1 MIMIILSQ
9 AEIFYNVQ
17 VISSFDKN
25 KEVYLRTPTGIS
37 KSKIDRN
44 VYYRIDTT
52 LNDLSNL
59 DILIYD
65 KKTKKEKIIP
75 LPKFINPKSLEISVG
90 ETLTTSF
97 DFLGFPISEFESPR
111 VYIISE
117 QGESEAFL
125 LQQDP
130 YNIHILGRNLE
141 PIDEVGNYKLALVI
155 NHPKQL
161 LEIRIYRSLNV
172 VYKPIYKFYAKNY
185 GFSNQPGYICIQIYN
200 KLPKTISEN
209 YTINL
214 LDPKGTTI
222 NISLRNYGDYACV
235 VLILSE
241 AGTYKAKIEGE
252 YKAVLGSKTI
262 TSNIVDSMSF
272 EVPIR
277 FLGFEIKNKKGF
289 IKLENVSNRPINLI
303 VENVEAPQEI
313 KFNISGNYP
322 ISQNTQIPFEYKFLK
337 KIPKNKPIFVR
348 IKFKDN
354 ENNFYFLDVK
364 ILIS

>member
-1 MIMIILSQ
+1 MVMIILSQ

-37 KSKIDRN
+37 KAKIDRN
-44 VYYRIDTT
+44 TYYRIDTT

-65 KKTKKEKIIP
+65 KKMKKEKIIP
-75 LPKFINPKSLEISVG
+75 LPKFINPKNLEISVG
-90 ETLTTSF
+90 ETLTVSF
-97 DFLGFPISEFESPR
+97 DFLGFPISEFEAPR

-130 YNIHILGRNLE
+130 YNINILVRNLE

-161 LEIRIYRSLNV
+161 LEIRVYRPLNV

-185 GFSNQPGYICIQIYN
+185 GFSNQPAYICLQIYN
-200 KLPKTISEN
+200 KLPRTISGN
-209 YTINL
+209 YIINL
-214 LDPKGTTI
+214 SDPKGTPI
-222 NISLRNYGDYACV
+222 NISLRNYGDYSCAV
-235 VLILSE
+235 VLLNE
-241 AGTYKAKIEGE
+241 AGTYRAKIEGE

-262 TSNIVDSMSF
+262 TSNIVDSISF

-277 FLGFEIKNKKGF
+277 FLGFEIKKKKGF
-289 IKLENVSNRPINLI
+289 IKLENVSNKPINLTI
-303 VENVEAPQEI
+303 DDVSAPSEI
-313 KFNISGNYP
+313 KFNIAGSYSINQ
-322 ISQNTQIPFEYKFLK
+322 STQIPFEYKFLK

-354 ENNFYFLDVK
+354 ENNFYFLDIK

>member
-17 VISSFDKN
+17 IISSFDKN
-25 KEVYLRTPTGIS
+25 KEVYLRTPTGVS
-37 KSKIDRN
+37 KAKVDRN
-44 VYYRIDTT
+44 TYYRIDTT
-52 LNDLSNL
+52 LNDLSYL

-75 LPKFINPKSLEISVG
+75 FPKFINPKNLEISLG
-90 ETLTTSF
+90 ETLKTSF
-97 DFLGFPISEFESPR
+97 DFFGFPVSEFEAPR
-111 VYIISE
+111 IYVISE

-130 YNIHILGRNLE
+130 YNMNILGRNLE

-161 LEIRIYRSLNV
+161 LEIRIYRPLNV

-185 GFSNQPGYICIQIYN
+185 GFSNQPGYICLEIYN
-200 KLPKTISEN
+200 KLPRTISESYN
-209 YTINL
+209 INL
-214 LDPKGTTI
+214 FDPKETPI
-222 NISLRNYGDYACV
+222 NISLRNYGDYSCAV
-235 VLILSE
+235 VLLNE
-241 AGTYKAKIEGE
+241 AGTYRAKVEGE

-262 TSNIVDSMSF
+262 TSNIVDSISF

-277 FLGFEIKNKKGF
+277 FLGFEIKKNKGF
-289 IKLENVSNRPINLI
+289 IKLENVSNKPINLI
-303 VENVEAPQEI
+303 VENIESPPELN
-313 KFNISGNYP
+313 FSISGSYSV
-322 ISQNTQIPFEYKFLK
+322 SQNTQIPFEYKFLK
-337 KIPKNKPIFVR
+337 KVPKNKPIFIR

-354 ENNFYFLDVK
+354 ENNFYFLDIK